1 VTVADITCTVRYS
14 VPVYVEIEHGEI
26 RRVIVDDESAE
37 LAEAVSSEVERIL
50 TTQMWP
56 GWDFGW

>member
-1 VTVADITCTVRYS
+1 VPDITCTVRYT
-14 VPVYVEIEHGEI
+14 VPVYVEIERGEI
-26 RRVIVDDESAE
+26 RRVIVDDEAAE
-37 LAEAVSSEVERIL
+37 LADVVSPEVERIL